1 MERSELKVGDRV
13 VMIKDGYIAKEGDRG
28 TLIRDDGSL
37 CPKFEWDKG
46 SMESYELLKNMK
58 PLTLDD
64 AKPSEWD
71 EVNKKAMKYF
81 VESFDINKATVALQ
95 NDHAAWHDTLYNTMT
110 SKSRQIAWIEES
122 ASIPPEELDRAVK
135 RLAALGDRQTSTVE
149 APAHYNEGGIE
160 CIDYIR
166 QQLGKEGFIAYCE
179 GNVIKYHHRYKY
191 KGGVEDLKKARKYQE
206 WMMEALEAKEAVE
219 LETMMG
225 RNR

>member
-71 EVNKKAMKYF
+71 EAAKAAKA
-81 VESFDINKATVALQ
+81 EIINTGALTPAGLE
-95 NDHAAWHDTLYNTMT
+95 HL
-110 SKSRQIAWIEES
+110 E
-122 ASIPPEELDRAVK
+122 
-135 RLAALGDRQTSTVE
+135 ALGNRLTSTVE
-149 APAHYNEGGIE
+149 ALTKEAKKEALAAKYIYKDVVESPTHYNEGGIE
-160 CIDYIR
+160 CVDYIR

>member
-71 EVNKKAMKYF
+71 KAYKASKK
-81 VESFDINKATVALQ
+81 
-95 NDHAAWHDTLYNTMT
+95 HDTLYNTMT
-110 SKSRQIAWIEES
+110 SKSGQIAWIEES

>member
-81 VESFDINKATVALQ
+81 VESFDINKATVASQ
-95 NDHAAWHDTLYNTMT
+95 PEQIHGYNDTQRTDTTVLRDFADST
-110 SKSRQIAWIEES
+110 SI
-122 ASIPPEELDRAVK
+122 
-135 RLAALGDRQTSTVE
+135 VE

-160 CIDYIR
+160 CVDYIR

>member
-95 NDHAAWHDTLYNTMT
+95 NDHAAWLDTWYNGTKAYVDT
-110 SKSRQIAWIEES
+110 AV
-122 ASIPPEELDRAVK
+122 RA
-135 RLAALGDRQTSTVE
+135 STVE
-149 APAHYNEGGIE
+149 APAHYNAGGIE

-166 QQLGKEGFIAYCE
+166 QQLGEEGFIAYCE
-179 GNVIKYHHRYKY
+179 GNVIKYQHRYKY